1 MVLKYTIKQL
11 RELELPKLPSIEKQ
25 KIIGEVYFNQL
36 RLQALRNR
44 AASTETTIVLEKI
57 KEAKR

>member
-1 MVLKYTIKQL
+1 L

-44 AASTETTIVLEKI
+44 AASTETNIVLEKI